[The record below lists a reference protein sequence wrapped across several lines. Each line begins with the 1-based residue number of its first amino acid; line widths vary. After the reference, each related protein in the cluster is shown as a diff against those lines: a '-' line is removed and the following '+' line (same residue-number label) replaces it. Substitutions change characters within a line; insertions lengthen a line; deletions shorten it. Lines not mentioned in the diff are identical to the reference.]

1 MIKLIC
7 AELFGR
13 MCTVELPR
21 WTSVDEMLETILNSS
36 ARPEL
41 AAEILG
47 SAEGQS
53 QTHGSV
59 AAYHA
64 RVIEHGGRPCN

>member
-21 WTSVDEMLETILNSS
+21 WTSVDEMLETILNSL
-36 ARPEL
+36 ARPESVEDRPHVL
-41 AAEILG
+41 VGTHTLSWIHS
-47 SAEGQS
+47 SA
-53 QTHGSV
+53 
-59 AAYHA
+59 
-64 RVIEHGGRPCN
+64 